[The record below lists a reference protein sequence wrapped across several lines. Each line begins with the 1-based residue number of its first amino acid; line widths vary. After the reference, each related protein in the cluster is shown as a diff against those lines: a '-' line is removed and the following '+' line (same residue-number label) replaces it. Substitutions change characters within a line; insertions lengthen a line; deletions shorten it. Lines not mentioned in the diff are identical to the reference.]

1 MHICHK
7 WDEVSTMSLTSTT
20 NSFTPVEVVASDRL
34 KWVFSWNGLQ
44 SATNALVRAQQMQ
57 KTKTPLYPRRESE
70 AVKQP
75 PSPPSAVVHRYDEFV
90 PSTICQTIQAASP
103 VELPMIT
110 AILGTKEAYVEG
122 SVQTSIS

>member
-1 MHICHK
+1 
-7 WDEVSTMSLTSTT
+7 MSLTSTT

-44 SATNALVRAQQMQ
+44 SATKALVRAQQMQ

-75 PSPPSAVVHRYDEFV
+75 PSPPSAVVHTYDEFV